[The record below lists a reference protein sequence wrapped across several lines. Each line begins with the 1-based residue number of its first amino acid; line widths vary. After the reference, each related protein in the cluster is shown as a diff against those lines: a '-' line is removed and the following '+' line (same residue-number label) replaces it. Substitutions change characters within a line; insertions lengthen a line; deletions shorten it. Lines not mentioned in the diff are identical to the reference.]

1 MAGRAVAGGLTR
13 IASLILIPIS
23 LILLAGSL
31 IQAVFLDEV
40 ALRAIALISS
50 DTGAG
55 YSHIEV
61 RAPVNMTFKP
71 PPGVEVISVID
82 PFNGWEVSP
91 GPGGS
96 VWIPGGLVYIKVR
109 APADQVS
116 FVVEMEPSPRARDLA
131 FQVLAGA
138 VAGVLS
144 LVLWVIGGSLVA
156 GVYRGGSRG

>member
-1 MAGRAVAGGLTR
+1 MAGKAMAGGLAR
-13 IASLILIPIS
+13 ITALILIPVS
-23 LILLAGSL
+23 LTLLAGSL

-40 ALRAIALISS
+40 ALRAVALIST
-50 DTGAG
+50 DTWVG
-55 YSHIEV
+55 YAKSAI

-71 PPGVEVISVID
+71 PPGVDVVSVID

-91 GPGGS
+91 GPDGS

-144 LVLWVIGGSLVA
+144 LVLWVLGGSLVA